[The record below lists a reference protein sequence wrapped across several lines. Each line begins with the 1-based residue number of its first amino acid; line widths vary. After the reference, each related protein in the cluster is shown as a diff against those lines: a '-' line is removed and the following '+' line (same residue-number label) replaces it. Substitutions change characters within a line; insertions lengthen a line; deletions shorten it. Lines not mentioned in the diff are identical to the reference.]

1 MQGGQFLGG
10 ELIQFALTCASATL
24 FGYLAKWIR
33 LPGGLLV
40 GAIFGAAAATVLWGD
55 SLELPLVFLG
65 PAFALVGLLSG
76 VLVTRR
82 RLIQLVPYLFPALVS
97 ALLLIA
103 AGWAIA
109 GLLEMLEI
117 APPAAILATSP
128 GALSVL
134 VAAAADQG
142 EGAVE
147 VALFHVVRL
156 IAVIIAIPIV
166 LRFRPRDVT

>member
-1 MQGGQFLGG
+1 MGGDLV
-10 ELIQFALTCASATL
+10 QFAVTCVAATA
-24 FGYLAKWIR
+24 FGYLARWVR

-40 GAIFGAAAATVLWGD
+40 GAIFGAAAATVLWGR
-55 SLELPLVFLG
+55 SLELPLAFLG

-82 RLIQLVPYLFPALVS
+82 RLVQLVPYLFPALAS

-109 GLLEMLEI
+109 GLLEVLDI

-156 IAVIIAIPIV
+156 IAVIVAIPLV
-166 LRFRPRDVT
+166 LRFRPRDVR

>member
-1 MQGGQFLGG
+1 MDGNLA
-10 ELIQFALTCASATL
+10 QFAVTCVSATA
-24 FGYLAKWIR
+24 FGYLARWIR

-40 GAIFGAAAATVLWGD
+40 GAIFGAAAATVLWGESID
-55 SLELPLVFLG
+55 LPLSFLA

-82 RLIQLVPYLFPALVS
+82 RLVQLVPYLFPALGS
-97 ALLLIA
+97 AVLLIS

-109 GLLEMLEI
+109 RLLELLGI

-156 IAVIIAIPIV
+156 VAVIAVIPLI
-166 LRFRPRDVT
+166 LRFRPRDVA